1 MDRSVGHIVSALAER
16 DILKNTLIV
25 LVSDNGAP
33 SEGISQNFGSNLP
46 LRGMKNT
53 PWEGGA
59 RSIAFL
65 WHPSLQPEIR
75 HSLFHVTDWL
85 PTIIAASGGNM
96 ENKIDGINQW
106 EAIKQR
112 HPKRNDILITIDDQ
126 NRWAALREGD
136 FKIIVGDVK
145 NNISR
150 HFGTDFQALRRETP
164 VYEKILLECETYNV
178 LKETL
183 NITLNMDEAIKKRN
197 ESNLLNFKT
206 NTKIL
211 EPCVPT
217 PGKFALIYE
226 EVYFK
231 MLMNKV
237 LKFLL

>member
-1 MDRSVGHIVSALAER
+1 MDRSIGHIVSALAEK

-25 LVSDNGAP
+25 FVSDNGAP

-65 WHPSLQPEIR
+65 WHPFLQPEIR
-75 HSLFHVTDWL
+75 HALFHVTDWL
-85 PTIIAASGGNM
+85 PTIIAAASGNV

-112 HPKRNDILITIDDQ
+112 HSKRNDVLITIDDQ

-145 NNISR
+145 KDISR
-150 HFGTDFQALRRETP
+150 YFGIDFQALRREP
-164 VYEKILLECETYNV
+164 PIYEKMLLECETYNV
-178 LKETL
+178 LRETL
-183 NITLNMDEAIKKRN
+183 NIALNVDEAITKRN
-197 ESNLLNFKT
+197 ESNLLNYKT
-206 NTKIL
+206 NAKTL
-211 EPCVPT
+211 EPCLPT
-217 PGKFALIYE
+217 LGK
-226 EVYFK
+226 
-231 MLMNKV
+231 
-237 LKFLL
+237 LL